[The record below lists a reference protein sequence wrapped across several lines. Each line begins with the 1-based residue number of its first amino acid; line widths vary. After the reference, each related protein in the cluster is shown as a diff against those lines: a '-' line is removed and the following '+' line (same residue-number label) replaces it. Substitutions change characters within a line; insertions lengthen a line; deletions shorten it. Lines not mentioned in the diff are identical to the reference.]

1 MRPATAI
8 LAIPSLRLAV
18 AAALDAGITPDEAFV
33 DACTVAWSAA
43 LPAIE
48 HRLPYAVIDRRSD
61 DDAQFALE
69 QATRLAVAAGRRG
82 TWTTIVNQRPSAH
95 STFHS
100 LISAGGG
107 VLECVDWSSAPTFGE
122 VLDHLVK
129 NEVHSAR
136 QHLQGE
142 RFRQWVSAAISAI
155 GICPGAILR
164 HLTIGHRHFLSA
176 TVLSVDERIGT
187 CRLLAVKPRTL
198 ERCQL
203 RASVLDIATPDPVEM
218 TVTIKPLTTTTG

>member
-107 VLECVDWSSAPTFGE
+107 VLECVDWSSAATFGE
-122 VLDHLVK
+122 VLDHLVR

-136 QHLQGE
+136 QYLQVE
-142 RFRQWVSAAISAI
+142 RFRQWVSVAIAKV
-155 GICPGAILR
+155 GIRPGAIIR
-164 HLTIGHRHFLSA
+164 HLTIGHRRFLSA
-176 TVLSVDERIGT
+176 TVTSVDERTGT

-203 RASVLDIATPDPVEM
+203 RASILDIATTDPVAM
-218 TVTIKPLTTTTG
+218 TVTVEPLYAATA